1 MFFEVKSESD
11 DLSGKQILCSL
22 ETEKGLRIIQGYR
35 FLNSLD
41 VKVFNLFV
49 NEYEEYF
56 NPILKEYSGK
66 YSTDLNTIYVNNLRD
81 DDSGRKISG
90 DYKINRTTLEIKQGL
105 VTDQCRI
112 IKEDLIAFFS
122 LEYTKRKNEYDKKIE
137 EMKKKQ
143 KL

>member
-1 MFFEVKSESD
+1 MMIV
-11 DLSGKQILCSL
+11 
-22 ETEKGLRIIQGYR
+22 
-35 FLNSLD
+35 
-41 VKVFNLFV
+41 
-49 NEYEEYF
+49 EE
-56 NPILKEYSGK
+56 
-66 YSTDLNTIYVNNLRD
+66 
-81 DDSGRKISG
+81 KISS